1 MQFLTG
7 SLNRQIVVLTGTK
20 EEFQSN
26 FDNEVKFYTYKWRLS
41 QITKTGIMPTNWNA
55 FA

>member
-26 FDNEVKFYTYKWRLS
+26 FDMNLSFILTNEVSK
-41 QITKTGIMPTNWNA
+41 
-55 FA
+55 